1 VAERVYASPA
11 AARGFAQAL
20 LAAHGVP
27 AHDAQHAAACLLLA
41 DLRGVET
48 HGLLRLPGYLDR
60 IRRGLVDPK
69 PELAPV
75 RVTPVAASL
84 DGRNGLG
91 FVVGARAMAEA
102 VAMARAS
109 GIGIVSVRRSTH
121 FGMAALYVL
130 QALEA
135 GMASLVFTNASR
147 AMPPWGGREA
157 LLGTSPLAAGVP
169 GGRLA
174 FVLDMSPAI
183 AARGKIRI
191 AEKRGGKIP
200 LGWALDG
207 AGRPTTDPTAALAG
221 VVLPIGGP
229 KGSGLAML
237 MDIFCGVLS
246 GAAYAGDVGDQYKA
260 FDRPQDVGHFFLAM
274 RPDLFVPM
282 DQVRAR
288 MDVLVQ
294 RIKACP
300 KAEGF
305 DEILM
310 PGELE
315 AREAA
320 RRERA
325 GIPYG
330 AEIELLHAEAKRAG
344 VAPLV
349 VSARP
354 LDGAAS

>member
-1 VAERVYASPA
+1 MSRRVFVAHAEADA
-11 AARGFAQAL
+11 FARAL
-20 LAAHGVP
+20 LARHGVP
-27 AHDAQHAAACLLLA
+27 PEDAAVAAKCLVLA
-41 DLRGVET
+41 DLRGVDT
-48 HGLLRLPGYLDR
+48 HGLVRLPGYLER

-69 PELAPV
+69 PALAPE
-75 RVTPVAASL
+75 RVTPVAAAL

-91 FVVGARAMAEA
+91 FVVGTRAMAEA
-102 VAMARAS
+102 IAMARAS
-109 GIGIVSVRRSTH
+109 GIGIVSARRSTH

-135 GMASLVFTNASR
+135 GMVSLVFTNASR
-147 AMPPWGGREA
+147 AMPPWGGREP

-174 FVLDMSPAI
+174 PFVLDMSPAV

-191 AEKRGGKIP
+191 AEKRGEKIP
-200 LGWALDG
+200 LGYALD
-207 AGRPTTDPTAALAG
+207 AQGRPTTDPAAALAG

-246 GAAYAGDVGDQYKA
+246 GAAFAGDVGDQYKA

-274 RPDLFVPM
+274 KPDLFVPL
-282 DQVRAR
+282 DEVRAR
-288 MDVLVQ
+288 MDVLVG

-300 KAEGF
+300 RAEGC

-310 PGELE
+310 PGEIE
-315 AREAA
+315 AREEAK
-320 RRERA
+320 RRRS
-325 GIPYG
+325 GIPY
-330 AEIELLHAEAKRAG
+330 AASEIAALEQEAKRAG
-344 VAPLV
+344 VAMFA
-349 VSARP
+349 VSERP
-354 LDGAAS
+354 LA

>member
-1 VAERVYASPA
+1 VAELYASPG
-11 AARGFAQAL
+11 AARAFAAAL

-27 AHDAQHAAACLLLA
+27 EADARRSAECLVLA
-41 DLRGVET
+41 DLRGVQT

-60 IRRGLVDPK
+60 IRKGLVYPK
-69 PELAPV
+69 PQLSPV

-84 DGRNGLG
+84 DGGNCLG
-91 FVVGARAMAEA
+91 FVVGTRAMEEA
-102 VAMARAS
+102 VAMARES
-109 GIGIVSVRRSTH
+109 GIGVVAVRRSTH
-121 FGMAALYVL
+121 FGMAATYVL
-130 QALEA
+130 QALAA

-147 AMPPWGGREA
+147 AMPPWGGREP

-169 GGRLA
+169 GGKLA
-174 FVLDMSPAI
+174 PFVLDMSLSI

-191 AEKRGGKIP
+191 AEKRGTKIP

-207 AGRPTTDPTAALAG
+207 EGRPTTDPTAALAG

-229 KGSGLAML
+229 KGSGLAMM
-237 MDIFCGVLS
+237 MDIFAGVLS
-246 GAAYAGDVGDQYKA
+246 GAAYAGDVADQYKA
-260 FDRPQDVGHFFLAM
+260 YDRPQDVGHFFLAL

-282 DQVRAR
+282 HEVRAR
-288 MDVLVQ
+288 MDVLVG

-300 KAEGF
+300 KAEGV

-310 PGELE
+310 PGEIESRLAA
-315 AREAA
+315 ARETT
-320 RRERA
+320 

-330 AEIELLHAEAKRAG
+330 AELDAVQAEAKRARI
-344 VAPLV
+344 APLA

-354 LDGAAS
+354 LAS

>member
-1 VAERVYASPA
+1 MAEQVYASA
-11 AARGFAQAL
+11 GAARAFAHAL
-20 LAAHGVP
+20 LAAHALP
-27 AHDAQHAAACLLLA
+27 EADARRSAECLVLA
-41 DLRGVET
+41 DLRGVQT

-60 IRRGLVDPK
+60 IRKGLVDPK
-69 PELAPV
+69 PVLSPA
-75 RVTPVAASL
+75 RVTPVAAAL

-91 FVVGARAMAEA
+91 FVVGTRAMAEA
-102 VAMARAS
+102 IAMARES
-109 GIGIVSVRRSTH
+109 GIGVVAVRRSTH
-121 FGMAALYVL
+121 FGMAATYVL

-135 GMASLVFTNASR
+135 GMVSLVFTNASR
-147 AMPPWGGREA
+147 AMPPWGGREP

-169 GGRLA
+169 GGKLA
-174 FVLDMSPAI
+174 PFVLDMSPSI

-191 AEKRGGKIP
+191 AEKRSEKIP

-207 AGRPTTDPTAALAG
+207 EGRPTTDPTSALAG

-229 KGSGLAML
+229 KGSGLAMM
-237 MDIFCGVLS
+237 MDIFGGVLS

-282 DQVRAR
+282 DEVRAR
-288 MDVLVQ
+288 MDTLVA

-300 KAEGF
+300 RAEGV

-310 PGELE
+310 PGEIESRL
-315 AREAA
+315 AAA
-320 RRERA
+320 RAKA

-330 AEIELLHAEAKRAG
+330 AEIDAVQAEAKRAG
-344 VAPLV
+344 IAPLA
-349 VSARP
+349 VSNQP
-354 LDGAAS
+354 LGR

>member
-1 VAERVYASPA
+1 MAEVYASPA
-11 AARGFAQAL
+11 AARAFAHAL
-20 LAAHGVP
+20 LAAHGLP
-27 AHDAQHAAACLLLA
+27 AKDAARAAECLVLA
-41 DLRGVET
+41 DLRGVQT

-60 IRRGLVDPK
+60 IRRGLVDPR
-69 PELAPV
+69 PALEPA

-91 FVVGARAMAEA
+91 FVVGTRAMAEA

-109 GIGIVSVRRSTH
+109 GIGVVSVRRSTH
-121 FGMAALYVL
+121 FGMAATYVL

-135 GMASLVFTNASR
+135 GMVSMVFTNASR
-147 AMPPWGGREA
+147 AMPPWGGREP
-157 LLGTSPLAAGVP
+157 LLGTSPLAVGVP

-174 FVLDMSPAI
+174 PFVLDMSPSI

-191 AEKRGGKIP
+191 AEKRGAQIP
-200 LGWALDG
+200 LGWALD
-207 AGRPTTDPTAALAG
+207 AEGRPTTDPTAALAG

-229 KGSGLAML
+229 KGSGLAMM

-246 GAAYAGDVGDQYKA
+246 GAAYAGDVGDQYRG

-274 RPDLFVPM
+274 RPDLFVPV
-282 DQVRAR
+282 DEVRAR

-294 RIKACP
+294 RIRDCP
-300 KAEGF
+300 RAEGF

-310 PGELE
+310 PGEIE
-315 AREAA
+315 ARTAA
-320 RRERA
+320 KREKS

-330 AEIELLHAEAKRAG
+330 AELDAVQADAKRAG
-344 VAPLV
+344 VAPLA
-349 VSARP
+349 VSDGP
-354 LDGAAS
+354 LDR

>member
-1 VAERVYASPA
+1 MAERVYAA
-11 AARGFAQAL
+11 ADAARGFAHAL

-27 AHDAQHAAACLLLA
+27 EADARTCAACLVLA

-60 IRRGLVDPK
+60 IRRGLVDAK
-69 PELAPV
+69 PGLAPA
-75 RVTPVAASL
+75 RVTPVAAAL
-84 DGRNGLG
+84 DGKNGLG
-91 FVVGARAMAEA
+91 FVVGTRAMAEA
-102 VAMARAS
+102 IAMARES
-109 GIGIVSVRRSTH
+109 GLGVVAARRSTH
-121 FGMAALYVL
+121 FGMAANYVL

-135 GMASLVFTNASR
+135 QMVSLVFTNASR
-147 AMPPWGGREA
+147 AMPPWGGREP

-174 FVLDMSPAI
+174 PFVLDMSPSV

-191 AEKRGGKIP
+191 AEKRGEKIP
-200 LGWALDG
+200 LGWALD
-207 AGRPTTDPTAALAG
+207 ADGRPTTDPTPALAG

-237 MDIFCGVLS
+237 MDIFGGVLS

-282 DQVRAR
+282 AEVRAR
-288 MDVLVQ
+288 MDVLVE

-300 KAEGF
+300 KAEGVE
-305 DEILM
+305 EILV
-310 PGELE
+310 PGEPE
-315 AREAA
+315 ARAA
-320 RRERA
+320 AKRARA

-330 AEIELLHAEAKRAG
+330 AEIELLRGEAKRAG
-344 VAPLV
+344 VAMLAL
-349 VSARP
+349 SAKP
-354 LDGAAS
+354 LDA